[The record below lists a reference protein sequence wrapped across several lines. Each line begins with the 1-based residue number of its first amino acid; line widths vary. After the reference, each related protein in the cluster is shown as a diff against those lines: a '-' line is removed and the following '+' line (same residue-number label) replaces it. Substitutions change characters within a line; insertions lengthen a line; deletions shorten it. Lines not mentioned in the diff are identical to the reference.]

1 VSDLQHGLLSGTWL
15 TPQRIAGYAVILL
28 IAYAALFVWL
38 FATSH
43 GVVDSLGRPL
53 GTDFANIWSSGRMVL
68 EGRAAE
74 AFDPALQRL
83 YQQAATGQDPEF
95 FFGWHYPPM
104 FLAVAAVLATLPYL
118 PALLVWVIVTTALYA
133 VVMRLIVGDAVP
145 TRLALLSA
153 VAYPAVFANAT
164 HGHNGTLSAVLL
176 GLGLLLLRDRPVQA
190 GVCIGLLAFKPQY
203 GVFIPIVLLIAGQW
217 RAIGAA
223 TLTVIATVGAS
234 IALFG
239 LESWTA
245 FFTHAAFTKSVV
257 LESGAAGWGK
267 LQGVFPT
274 VRMWGGSTAVA
285 YSAQGLFML
294 AVLAA
299 LIWLW
304 SSPARFEQKAAG
316 LVLATMLATPYSFN
330 YDTVILAVA
339 LAWLVRDGFSHG
351 FAPYEASL
359 LALLWVAPLVSRELT
374 TATHVPFALLVHSA
388 VFAHVVFKARR
399 AAALQ
404 PVGHAYASQP
414 SPSAA

>member
-223 TLTVIATVGAS
+223 TLTVIVWA
-234 IALFG
+234 
-239 LESWTA
+239 
-245 FFTHAAFTKSVV
+245 
-257 LESGAAGWGK
+257 
-267 LQGVFPT
+267 
-274 VRMWGGSTAVA
+274 
-285 YSAQGLFML
+285 
-294 AVLAA
+294 
-299 LIWLW
+299 
-304 SSPARFEQKAAG
+304 
-316 LVLATMLATPYSFN
+316 
-330 YDTVILAVA
+330 
-339 LAWLVRDGFSHG
+339 
-351 FAPYEASL
+351 
-359 LALLWVAPLVSRELT
+359 
-374 TATHVPFALLVHSA
+374 
-388 VFAHVVFKARR
+388 
-399 AAALQ
+399 
-404 PVGHAYASQP
+404 
-414 SPSAA
+414 